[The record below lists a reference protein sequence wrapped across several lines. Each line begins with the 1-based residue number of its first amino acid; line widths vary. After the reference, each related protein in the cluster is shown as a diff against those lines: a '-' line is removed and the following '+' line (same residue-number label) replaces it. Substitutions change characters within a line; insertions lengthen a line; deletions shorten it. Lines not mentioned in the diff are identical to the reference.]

1 MQDNYTMPIYQKIAL
16 DLANK
21 IYTGSIVEG
30 STLYGR
36 SVLAGKYN
44 VSPETIRR
52 AIKLLEDIKIVESV
66 KGKGVIVLSSKN
78 ALSFIKKYQDITN
91 ISSYKSSLYKLLSE
105 KSKLENEIVDTLN
118 KIIDYSNRLEI
129 INPLV
134 PVQFNIEKNCKYIG
148 KTAGETKFW
157 QNTGATIVAVKRGEE
172 LIISPGPYI
181 EFLVGDLLLVVG
193 DKHIYNSVPAFLY
206 DNNDTK

>member
-1 MQDNYTMPIYQKIAL
+1 MKSNYTMPIYQKIAL
-16 DLANK
+16 DLANQ
-21 IYTGSIVEG
+21 IHSGDLAEG

-52 AIKLLEDIKIVESV
+52 AIKLLEDIHVVESV
-66 KGKGVIVLSSKN
+66 KGRGVIVLSTKN
-78 ALSFIKKYQDITN
+78 ALSFIKKYQNITN
-91 ISSYKSSLYKLLSE
+91 ISSYKSNLYKLLTE
-105 KSKLENEIVDTLN
+105 KSKLENEIVETLN
-118 KIIDYSNRLEI
+118 KIIDYSDRLEI

-134 PVQFNIEKNCKYIG
+134 PIQFTIEEGCKFVG
-148 KTAGETKFW
+148 KTAGETNFW
-157 QNTGATIVAVKRGEE
+157 QNTGATIVAVKRGDD

-193 DKHIYNSVPAFLY
+193 DKHIYNSVPAYLY
-206 DNNDTK
+206 GK

>member
-21 IYTGSIVEG
+21 IYTGNIAEG

-66 KGKGVIVLSSKN
+66 KGKGVIVLSSKK

-91 ISSYKSSLYKLLSE
+91 ISSYKSNLYKLLGE
-105 KSKLENEIVDTLN
+105 KSKLENEIVEG
-118 KIIDYSNRLEI
+118 IIPYRKGAF
-129 INPLV
+129 LV
-134 PVQFNIEKNCKYIG
+134 PYDRPRTRLQNISCRKSRSR
-148 KTAGETKFW
+148 
-157 QNTGATIVAVKRGEE
+157 V
-172 LIISPGPYI
+172 L
-181 EFLVGDLLLVVG
+181 
-193 DKHIYNSVPAFLY
+193 
-206 DNNDTK
+206 

>member
-21 IYTGSIVEG
+21 IYTGNIAEG

-66 KGKGVIVLSSKN
+66 KGKGVIVLSSKK

-91 ISSYKSSLYKLLSE
+91 ISSYKSNLYKLLGE
-105 KSKLENEIVDTLN
+105 KSKLENEIVETLN

-129 INPLV
+129 INPHL
-134 PVQFNIEKNCKYIG
+134 FLSNSLLRK
-148 KTAGETKFW
+148 
-157 QNTGATIVAVKRGEE
+157 IV
-172 LIISPGPYI
+172 S
-181 EFLVGDLLLVVG
+181 
-193 DKHIYNSVPAFLY
+193 
-206 DNNDTK
+206 T

>member
-1 MQDNYTMPIYQKIAL
+1 MD
-16 DLANK
+16 
-21 IYTGSIVEG
+21 V
-30 STLYGR
+30 

-66 KGKGVIVLSSKN
+66 KGKGVIVLSSKK

-91 ISSYKSSLYKLLSE
+91 ISSYKSNLYKLLGE
-105 KSKLENEIVDTLN
+105 KSKLENEIVETLN

-134 PVQFNIEKNCKYIG
+134 PVQFTIEENCKYIG
-148 KTAGETKFW
+148 ENIW
-157 QNTGATIVAVKRGEE
+157 
-172 LIISPGPYI
+172 
-181 EFLVGDLLLVVG
+181 
-193 DKHIYNSVPAFLY
+193 
-206 DNNDTK
+206 

>member
-1 MQDNYTMPIYQKIAL
+1 MQNNYTMPIYQKIAL

-21 IYTGSIVEG
+21 IYTGDVTEG

-52 AIKLLEDIKIVESV
+52 AIKLLEDIHIVESV

-91 ISSYKSSLYKLLSE
+91 ISSYKSNLYKLMSE
-105 KSKLENEIVDTLN
+105 KSKLEDDIVQTLN

-134 PVQFNIEKNCKYIG
+134 PIQFVIEENCKYLG
-148 KTAGETKFW
+148 KTPGETMFW
-157 QNTGATIVAVKRGEE
+157 QNTGATIVAVKRGDN

-181 EFLVGDLLLVVG
+181 EFASGDLLLVVG
-193 DKHIYNSVPAFLY
+193 DKHIYNSVPLFLY
-206 DNNDTK
+206 GK